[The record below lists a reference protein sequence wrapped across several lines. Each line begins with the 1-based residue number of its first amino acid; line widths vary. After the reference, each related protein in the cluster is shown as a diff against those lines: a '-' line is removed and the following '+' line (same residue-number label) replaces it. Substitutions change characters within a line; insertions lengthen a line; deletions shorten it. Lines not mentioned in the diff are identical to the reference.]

1 MQPYGEVLYADVL
14 TIEKARAQNIQSKE
28 TRKIAKT
35 SPNNK

>member
-1 MQPYGEVLYADVL
+1 MQPYKEFFYEDVL
-14 TIEKARAQNIQSKE
+14 IIEKAKAQNIQSKE